1 MPSIFDFDHPRGLNE
16 CRLTPMP
23 AISEFGR
30 QSLGS
35 EQLRDVA
42 VAFCVKTCVA
52 EADWSVPITRLADA
66 CETVAVAGTS
76 ACETFCRRN
85 DSIDNAVKSYMY
97 KRLLKPRFRECM
109 EATKDSG
116 I

>member
-1 MPSIFDFDHPRGLNE
+1 
-16 CRLTPMP
+16 MP

-42 VAFCVKTCVA
+42 VAFCVKACVA

-66 CETVAVAGTS
+66 CERVAVAGTS
-76 ACETFCRRN
+76 TCDTFCRRN
-85 DSIDNAVKSYMY
+85 DSIDNAVKSYE
-97 KRLLKPRFRECM
+97 RLLKPRFREFM